1 MNNDIRSAR
10 MEAGLTQAELAEWL
24 GIPKRTI
31 ENWEQGSRKPSPWL
45 EKLLIEKISRDA
57 AEYKNGSSDQ

>member
-31 ENWEQGSRKPSPWL
+31 ENWEQGSRKLSPWL
-45 EKLLIEKISRDA
+45 EKLLIEKISRDV

>member
-31 ENWEQGSRKPSPWL
+31 ENWE
-45 EKLLIEKISRDA
+45 
-57 AEYKNGSSDQ
+57 